1 MVLAK
6 LLSLERGCTRHV
18 TNKKNH
24 EGEKKKTIS
33 LQRPFVPETKAEVTE
48 KIIKVTY
55 TACSH

>member
-6 LLSLERGCTRHV
+6 LLSLERGSTRHV
-18 TNKKNH
+18 TNKKTMK
-24 EGEKKKTIS
+24 GKKKK
-33 LQRPFVPETKAEVTE
+33 LYPFKGHLFLRQRLRETE

>member
-24 EGEKKKTIS
+24 EGEKKKK
-33 LQRPFVPETKAEVTE
+33 LYPFKGHLFLRQRLR
-48 KIIKVTY
+48 
-55 TACSH
+55 